1 MAVQAPQEDTSRNP
15 RTVEEARL
23 LVKHVESLFMPWNV
37 DALRVDMP
45 GALARL
51 FVIPRLPSFLGRYPD
66 LRLELGMGLRPV
78 DLLEEGID
86 CVVRFGTLPPFRG
99 REVLRTFFANR
110 SARQR
115 NYRLTKQFRT
125 LMGDTITNSWEGS
138 WQDTETGLAMKGF
151 GVEVWVMR
159 DGRIAIWDA
168 AFNVGRT
175 DQAMS
180 VGDLLR

>member
-1 MAVQAPQEDTSRNP
+1 MAIQALRRDAPGNP
-15 RTVEEARL
+15 RTAEEARAF
-23 LVKHVESLFMPWNV
+23 VKHVESLFMPWNI
-37 DALRVDMP
+37 DALVD
-45 GALARL
+45 G
-51 FVIPRLPSFLGRYPD
+51 FTD
-66 LRLELGMGLRPV
+66 
-78 DLLEEGID
+78 D
-86 CVVRFGTLPPFRG
+86 CIVRFGTLPEFRG
-99 REVLRTFFANR
+99 HEALRAFFTGR
-110 SARQR
+110 SSKQK

-159 DGRIAIWDA
+159 DGRIAVWDA
-168 AFNVGRT
+168 AFNVGRA

>member
-1 MAVQAPQEDTSRNP
+1 MAVRALQEGTSHNP

-23 LVKHVESLFMPWNV
+23 FVKHVESLFMPWNV
-37 DALRVDMP
+37 DALVD
-45 GALARL
+45 G
-51 FVIPRLPSFLGRYPD
+51 FT
-66 LRLELGMGLRPV
+66 E
-78 DLLEEGID
+78 D

-99 REVLRTFFANR
+99 REVLRAFFANR
-110 SARQR
+110 SGRQK

-125 LMGDTITNSWEGS
+125 LMADTITNSWEGS
-138 WQDTETGLAMKGF
+138 WEDTETGLAMKGF

-159 DGRIAIWDA
+159 DGRIAVWDA
-168 AFNVGRT
+168 AFNVARA